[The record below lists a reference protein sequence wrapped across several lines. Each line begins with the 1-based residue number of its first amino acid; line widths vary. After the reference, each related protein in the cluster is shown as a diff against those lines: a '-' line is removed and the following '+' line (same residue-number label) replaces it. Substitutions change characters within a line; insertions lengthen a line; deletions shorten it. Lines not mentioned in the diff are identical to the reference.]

1 MQNNKLLR
9 GVLENDSIQH
19 RHDPSTPKHNRSRKK
34 IRRAVKHKERRE
46 LLSLNMQL
54 CLKVILPGSVSSA
67 VARLR
72 TGRTVPCLLPTGFY
86 ILL

>member
-9 GVLENDSIQH
+9 GVLENDSIHH

-46 LLSLNMQL
+46 AFKFEYAAMS
-54 CLKVILPGSVSSA
+54 
-67 VARLR
+67 
-72 TGRTVPCLLPTGFY
+72 
-86 ILL
+86 

>member
-19 RHDPSTPKHNRSRKK
+19 RHDLSTPKHNRSRKK

-46 LLSLNMQL
+46 AFKFEYAAMS
-54 CLKVILPGSVSSA
+54 
-67 VARLR
+67 
-72 TGRTVPCLLPTGFY
+72 
-86 ILL
+86 

>member
-34 IRRAVKHKERRE
+34 IRRTVKHKERRE
-46 LLSLNMQL
+46 AFKFEYAAMS
-54 CLKVILPGSVSSA
+54 
-67 VARLR
+67 
-72 TGRTVPCLLPTGFY
+72 
-86 ILL
+86 